1 MAKTDTRMTVLGII
15 NEVRGLLGFNT
26 VENLDDDKHAL
37 VLLRLLNTTIAEISD
52 FGDWQEMYTEI
63 EITAQTSVQTY
74 ELGIFHPLKNIYEI
88 SFHNDGQALYPE
100 TKETINRYV
109 RNGGTGR
116 PRFFTLKYVDNQG
129 NPKFTVHPQPG
140 TNENGLTFTVCYFK
154 KPPLYTISSA
164 DDEVDFPA
172 NVVIQGL
179 YAKSLVEE
187 AGGPATKEAMG
198 AEMDF
203 RLLMN
208 EALNRWNADV
218 GTDIY
223 LVPRR

>member
-1 MAKTDTRMTVLGII
+1 M
-15 NEVRGLLGFNT
+15 LL
-26 VENLDDDKHAL
+26 
-37 VLLRLLNTTIAEISD
+37 
-52 FGDWQEMYTEI
+52 Q
-63 EITAQTSVQTY
+63 
-74 ELGIFHPLKNIYEI
+74 
-88 SFHNDGQALYPE
+88 
-100 TKETINRYV
+100 
-109 RNGGTGR
+109 
-116 PRFFTLKYVDNQG
+116 
-129 NPKFTVHPQPG
+129 
-140 TNENGLTFTVCYFK
+140 

-208 EALNRWNADV
+208 EALNRWNADI
-218 GTDIY
+218 GGDWIK
-223 LVPRR
+223 LVPGR